1 MLSDSPVRALL
12 TSPRRL
18 EILRLTWD
26 GERQAG
32 DIRRSMPDVTWG
44 AVSLQIGSLV
54 AAGLLD
60 GRVAGR
66 ERFYRANRE
75 RLAPIAQLLEDTWND
90 ALWRLKLAAELEAT
104 RRGPRPRPVRRA
116 RQRPK
121 PDNRKREKNAS
132 KKRSPR

>member
-18 EILRLTWD
+18 EILRLTWE

-32 DIRRSMPDVTWG
+32 DIRRAMPDVTWG

-60 GRVAGR
+60 ARVAGR

-75 RLAPIAQLLEDTWND
+75 KLAPLAELLEHTWNN
-90 ALWRLKLAAELEAT
+90 ALWRLKLAAEFEAT
-104 RRGPRPRPVRRA
+104 RRGPRPQKPRRKKSRPA
-116 RQRPK
+116 PAT
-121 PDNRKREKNAS
+121 RKRT
-132 KKRSPR
+132 RR

>member
-12 TSPRRL
+12 ASPRRL

-54 AAGLLD
+54 AAGLLEA
-60 GRVAGR
+60 RVSGR

-75 RLAPIAQLLEDTWND
+75 RLEPVAALLEQTWNN
-90 ALWRLKLAAELEAT
+90 ALWRLKLAAELEAA
-104 RRGPRPRPVRRA
+104 RRGPRPRPPRRKKA
-116 RQRPK
+116 RLAPTS
-121 PDNRKREKNAS
+121 RKRT
-132 KKRSPR
+132 RR

>member
-1 MLSDSPVRALL
+1 MLSDSPVLALL
-12 TSPRRL
+12 ASPRRL

-32 DIRRSMPDVTWG
+32 DIRRAMPDVTWG

-60 GRVAGR
+60 ARVSGR

-75 RLAPIAQLLEDTWND
+75 NLEPIAALLEQTWNN

-104 RRGPRPRPVRRA
+104 RRGPRPRPPLRKKT
-116 RQRPK
+116 RPS
-121 PDNRKREKNAS
+121 PTNRKRT
-132 KKRSPR
+132 RR

>member
-1 MLSDSPVRALL
+1 VLSDSPVRALL

-32 DIRRSMPDVTWG
+32 DIRRAMPDVTWG

-54 AAGLLD
+54 AAGLLEA
-60 GRVAGR
+60 RVAGR

-75 RLAPIAQLLEDTWND
+75 KLAPLAELLEQTWNN
-90 ALWRLKLAAELEAT
+90 ALWRLKLSAEFEAT
-104 RRGPRPRPVRRA
+104 RRGPRPRKP
-116 RQRPK
+116 RPK
-121 PDNRKREKNAS
+121 KSRPEPTTRKRT
-132 KKRSPR
+132 RR

>member
-1 MLSDSPVRALL
+1 VLSDSPVLALL
-12 TSPRRL
+12 ASPRRL

-32 DIRRSMPDVTWG
+32 DIRRAMPDVTWG

-60 GRVAGR
+60 ARVSGR

-75 RLAPIAQLLEDTWND
+75 NLEPIAALLEQTWNN

-104 RRGPRPRPVRRA
+104 RRGPRPRPPGRKKP
-116 RQRPK
+116 RPA
-121 PDNRKREKNAS
+121 PTIRKRT
-132 KKRSPR
+132 RR

>member
-12 TSPRRL
+12 ASPRRL

-32 DIRRSMPDVTWG
+32 DIRRAMPDVTWG
-44 AVSLQIGSLV
+44 AVSLQLGSLV

-60 GRVAGR
+60 ARVSGR

-75 RLAPIAQLLEDTWND
+75 RLEPVAALLEQTWNN
-90 ALWRLKLAAELEAT
+90 ALWRLKLAAELEAA
-104 RRGPRPRPVRRA
+104 RRGPRPRAPRRKKA
-116 RQRPK
+116 RPA
-121 PDNRKREKNAS
+121 PTSRKRT
-132 KKRSPR
+132 RR

>member
-1 MLSDSPVRALL
+1 VLSDSPVRALL
-12 TSPRRL
+12 ASPRRL
-18 EILRLTWD
+18 EILRLTWE

-32 DIRRSMPDVTWG
+32 DIRRAMPDVTWG

-60 GRVAGR
+60 ARASGR

-75 RLAPIAQLLEDTWND
+75 RLAPIAALLEETWNN

-104 RRGPRPRPVRRA
+104 RRGPRPRPPRRKNA
-116 RQRPK
+116 RPAPTSPK
-121 PDNRKREKNAS
+121 RKR
-132 KKRSPR
+132 R

>member
-1 MLSDSPVRALL
+1 MLSDSPVRSLL

-18 EILRLTWD
+18 EIVRLTWD

-32 DIRRSMPDVTWG
+32 DIRRAMPDVTWG
-44 AVSLQIGSLV
+44 AVSLQIGNLV

-60 GRVAGR
+60 ARVAGR

-75 RLAPIAQLLEDTWND
+75 KLAPIAQLLEDTWND

-104 RRGPRPRPVRRA
+104 RRGPRPRPVRR
-116 RQRPK
+116 QRSKSKNPK
-121 PDNRKREKNAS
+121 SRNEKRNRR
-132 KKRSPR
+132 

>member
-1 MLSDSPVRALL
+1 VLSDSPVRALL
-12 TSPRRL
+12 ASPRRL

-32 DIRRSMPDVTWG
+32 DIRRAMPDVTWG

-60 GRVAGR
+60 ARLSGR

-75 RLAPIAQLLEDTWND
+75 RLAPLAALLEETWNN
-90 ALWRLKLAAELEAT
+90 ALWSLKLAAEFEAT
-104 RRGPRPRPVRRA
+104 RRGPRPRSPRRKNA
-116 RQRPK
+116 RPG
-121 PDNRKREKNAS
+121 PTSRKRT
-132 KKRSPR
+132 RR

>member
-18 EILRLTWD
+18 EILRLTWA

-32 DIRRSMPDVTWG
+32 DIRRAMPDVTWG

-54 AAGLLD
+54 AAGLLEA
-60 GRVAGR
+60 RVAGR

-75 RLAPIAQLLEDTWND
+75 KLAPIAELLEQTWND

-104 RRGPRPRPVRRA
+104 RRGPRPRKIPRKKPRPEPTSRMRTRR
-116 RQRPK
+116 
-121 PDNRKREKNAS
+121 
-132 KKRSPR
+132 